1 MPIDLAGLIEERR
14 GDKFQLFD
22 RHLNAQLL
30 RILRTLG
37 FAVDYVRAEG
47 PHLFDADGNRYLDLL
62 SGFGVFAL
70 GRNHPTVTG
79 ALDQVLRGQLAG
91 LVQFDVSLLAGLLAE
106 RLAGYMPWL
115 PKLFFCNS
123 GAEATEAAIK
133 FSRAATGR
141 STILYCDHAFHG
153 LTYGAVSLCGDEH
166 FRARFGPFVGDCAR
180 IRSTISRRSSGR
192 SPGATSPLSWSSRS
206 RARGSMFRT
215 TTICP
220 RQPGCAAPTAPCWSP
235 TRSRPAWAGPGAFWQ
250 RSTGGSSPTSCC
262 SPRRCPAGFV
272 PVGAVACRREVFD
285 RVFDRMDRALAHG
298 STFAKNDLAMAA
310 GLATLTALEDER
322 LIARAADLGA
332 RLADGLR
339 QSLAPFDMVKE
350 VRGKG
355 MMIALQLGP
364 PRDLRLKAAYA
375 LMDRASKGLFCQ
387 LVPDPAAAPSSHP
400 GAGRRARAARDQ
412 AAAAAGTGRA
422 GPGLDAAR
430 VRRRDRRQPEPR
442 QPGQPG
448 PGTRRPRPAHARR
461 RGLRSSPARATG
473 MGSARLCWRTTS
485 RHPDPVNPSR
495 GA

>member
-14 GDKFQLFD
+14 GDKFELFD

-47 PHLFDADGNRYLDLL
+47 PHLFDAEGNRYLDLL

-79 ALDQVLRGQLAG
+79 ALEQVLRGQLAG

-106 RLAGYMPWL
+106 RLTGYMPWL

-166 FRARFGPFVGDCAR
+166 FRARFGPFVGDCAHIPFDDLEALER
-180 IRSTISRRSSGR
+180 ALAGRDVAAFVVEPIQGKGVNLPHDDYLPAAARLCRAHGTLLVADEIQTGMGRTGRFLAAEHWGVEPDLVLLAKALSG
-192 SPGATSPLSWSSRS
+192 
-206 RARGSMFRT
+206 
-215 TTICP
+215 
-220 RQPGCAAPTAPCWSP
+220 
-235 TRSRPAWAGPGAFWQ
+235 
-250 RSTGGSSPTSCC
+250 
-262 SPRRCPAGFV
+262 GFV
-272 PVGAVACRREVFD
+272 PVGAVACRREIFD
-285 RVFDRMDRALAHG
+285 RVFDRMDRAMVHG
-298 STFAKNDLAMAA
+298 STFSKNDLAMAA

-322 LIARAADLGA
+322 LIARATELGA
-332 RLADGLR
+332 RMVDGLR

-375 LMDRASKGLFCQ
+375 LMDRAAKGLFCQ
-387 LVPDPAAAPSSHP
+387 LILVQLLRDHRILAQVAGHDLPVIKLLPPLVFSEQDLEWTLRAFAAVIGDSQSLASLI
-400 GAGRRARAARDQ
+400 GLGRDLASQALRTRA
-412 AAAAAGTGRA
+412 
-422 GPGLDAAR
+422 DAA
-430 VRRRDRRQPEPR
+430 
-442 QPGQPG
+442 
-448 PGTRRPRPAHARR
+448 
-461 RGLRSSPARATG
+461 
-473 MGSARLCWRTTS
+473 
-485 RHPDPVNPSR
+485 
-495 GA
+495 